1 MKLVA
6 FLFLIVQ
13 VSFGQISKN
22 TNVKK
27 YQLYHF
33 NLEKCYYCVLL
44 DKLTLNQSV
53 FKSYID
59 SSNYELIHVDRL
71 HSKTQ
76 VKLKKKFKIKL
87 YPAMVVYDSA
97 NDIVY
102 DKIVGFITK
111 DSLISKLKNVTDSN
125 SLNYFE
131 KNYSNNKTNPIF
143 LYNYVKKQDLGYHVD
158 SVLVNEYIATQSDS
172 DLYSEKNIR
181 FIFDYIKYF
190 SYTKLSVKSKAF
202 KFMYIH
208 RDLFAQY
215 YKKDQVEVKLIFTIF
230 NELSKNIEDKDSVS
244 FYNNAKYLDFY
255 DESKRYKYYYQDS
268 IMIGKTFS
276 FALSKYKLELY
287 DRFNDSSKFNEICE
301 TFEDKIYNS
310 DEELNDFAWQLFSWY
325 NSSFA
330 IEKGIQYIK
339 RSIELNKTYE
349 NLDTYASLLFK
360 KKDYSMSEKVAKEA
374 ILQAKKEQKPF
385 KETVSLL
392 SKIRKK
398 LK

>member
-22 TNVKK
+22 TIEKK
-27 YQLYHF
+27 FQLYHF
-33 NLEKCYYCVLL
+33 NLEKCHYCVLL
-44 DKLTLNQSV
+44 DKLTLNQPV

-59 SSNYELIHVDRL
+59 SSNYQLIHVDRL

-76 VKLKKKFKIKL
+76 EKLKKKFKIKL
-87 YPAMVVYDSA
+87 YPAMVVYDSS

-102 DKIVGFITK
+102 DKIVGYIAK

-158 SVLVNEYIATQSDS
+158 SVLVNEYIATQSDTE
-172 DLYSEKNIR
+172 LYSEKNIR
-181 FIFDYIKYF
+181 FIFDYIQYF

-202 KFMYIH
+202 KFMYNN
-208 RDLFAQY
+208 RDLFAPY

-230 NELSKNIEDKDSVS
+230 DELNKNIEEKDSIS
-244 FYNNAKYLDFY
+244 FYENSKYLDFY
-255 DESKRYKYYYQDS
+255 DESKRYKYFVQDT
-268 IMIGKTFS
+268 IMIGKTYLYAFT
-276 FALSKYKLELY
+276 KLKLLLN
-287 DRFNDSSKFNEICE
+287 DKMNDSAH
-301 TFEDKIYNS
+301 FEENAKVLDVNLLNDS
-310 DEELNDFAWQLFSWY
+310 EELNDFAWDIYENY

-330 IEKGIQYIK
+330 IQKGIQYIK
-339 RSIELNKTYE
+339 HSIELNKSYE
-349 NLDTYASLLFK
+349 AMDTYASLLFK
-360 KKDYSMSEKVAKEA
+360 SKNYPLAKKVALEA
-374 ILQAKKEQKPF
+374 INQAKKEQKPF